1 MSFQCFQST
10 SYVIILC
17 GESDMPFEN
26 SCMSIVFRSQMMSS
40 YTVSHVEWKV
50 QDGKYDNKDPL
61 LKPCC
66 ILK

>member
-26 SCMSIVFRSQMMSS
+26 SCMSIVFRSQ
-40 YTVSHVEWKV
+40 TVHSVEWKV
-50 QDGKYDNKDPL
+50 QDGKYNNKDPL
-61 LKPCC
+61 LKP
-66 ILK
+66 

>member
-1 MSFQCFQST
+1 
-10 SYVIILC
+10 
-17 GESDMPFEN
+17 
-26 SCMSIVFRSQMMSS
+26 MSIVFRSQMMSS